1 MPYKD
6 YEKTKASVKSS
17 YQRHKAEDPTFMP
30 RLRETVRRRRY
41 EQKLKVF
48 EYYGGRCAMCGI
60 SDYRV
65 LDIDHKND
73 DGHKEGRDRS
83 HVQSGLCSG
92 KRKWEDYQLLC
103 ANCNRI
109 KYYEWM
115 KAQGKGFI
123 IADA

>member
-6 YEKTKASVKSS
+6 YEQTKANVRSHYHRK
-17 YQRHKAEDPTFMP
+17 KAEDPTFIP
-30 RLRETVRRRRY
+30 KLRAEIRQRRY
-41 EQKLKVF
+41 TQKLRVF
-48 EYYGGRCAMCGI
+48 DYYGGKCAHCGI

-73 DGHKEGRDRS
+73 DGHKEGRGRS
-83 HVQSGLCSG
+83 HLQSGLCSG

-109 KYYEWM
+109 KYYEYM
-115 KAQGKGFI
+115 KTQGKVFA
-123 IADA
+123 IAE